1 MDDVKCKFSCNV
13 CNYNTIKKAN
23 YDRHLSSSKHKSN
36 INCLNYNI
44 NGETNEDET
53 NNINDE
59 ELNDSKYNCKL
70 CKKNFN
76 SNNSLWKHNSRK
88 HPPMN
93 DEDKIN
99 KLTNLVVHVV
109 EQNTYLSHQICQLA
123 KRNTNNTNIN
133 GNNNATVNSNNTTN
147 NHNRFNINVYLNK
160 TCKNAMNI
168 NEFVDSIQVGI
179 EDLEETSRLGFV
191 DGISRIIINNLN
203 KLDRPDRPIHCSD
216 SKRMTFYIK
225 NEDTWNKNNN
235 NNNNNND
242 NNNDNN
248 KLKNM
253 VQIVAGKNMKQIYEW
268 QKLNPDYCDP
278 LSKCSDTYQKM
289 LFQIMNGDTIEESN
303 ENINKIIKNIAKETI
318 ITKKLETFV

>member
-1 MDDVKCKFSCNV
+1 MLKNCEDENDVQYYENT
-13 CNYNTIKKAN
+13 YNCTFCDYITNKKSN
-23 YDRHLSSSKHKSN
+23 YDRHLLSSKHKNNSN
-36 INCLNYNI
+36 GLTI
-44 NGETNEDET
+44 
-53 NNINDE
+53 
-59 ELNDSKYNCKL
+59 KQYNCEQCDKI
-70 CKKNFN
+70 FITR
-76 SNNSLWKHNSRK
+76 SALWKHNNK
-88 HPPMN
+88 YHK
-93 DEDKIN
+93 DESKSDIA
-99 KLTNLVVHVV
+99 KLTNVVHKLADTVG
-109 EQNTYLSHQICQLA
+109 LLA
-123 KRNTNNTNIN
+123 KNV
-133 GNNNATVNSNNTTN
+133 GNNNNNTTTTN

-303 ENINKIIKNIAKETI
+303 ENINKIIKNIAKETTI
-318 ITKKLETFV
+318 MKSNLENFYIK

>member
-123 KRNTNNTNIN
+123 KRDTNNMNIN
-133 GNNNATVNSNNTTN
+133 GNNNNNTTTNN
-147 NHNRFNINVYLNK
+147 NHNRFNINVYLNE
-160 TCKNAMNI
+160 TCSNAMNI

-203 KLDRPDRPIHCSD
+203 KIERPDRPIHCSD
-216 SKRMTFYIK
+216 SKRMTFYVK
-225 NEDTWNKNNN
+225 NEDTWSKND
-235 NNNNNND
+235 NNNND
-242 NNNDNN
+242 
-248 KLKNM
+248 KLKIMIQN
-253 VQIVAGKNMKQIYEW
+253 VAGKNMKQIYEW
-268 QKLNPDYCDP
+268 QKLNPEYCDP
-278 LSKCSDTYQKM
+278 SSKSSDTYQKM
-289 LFQIMNGDTIEESN
+289 LFQVMNGDTIEESN

-318 ITKKLETFV
+318 IFKKNFENFCIK